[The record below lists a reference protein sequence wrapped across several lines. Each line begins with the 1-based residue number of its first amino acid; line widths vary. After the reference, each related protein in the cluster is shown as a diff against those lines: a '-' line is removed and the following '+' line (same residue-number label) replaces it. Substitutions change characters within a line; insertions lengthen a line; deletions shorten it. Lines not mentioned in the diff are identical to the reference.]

1 MAPKKTKREKAFS
14 VKVTK
19 PGPFRTTIP
28 VDGGGRSDGGRP
40 LPKMKKRPQQALAT
54 RVKKAALESGMSWAE
69 WQEKRKGLV
78 KALRVP
84 GTTKQSKKSLKEAT
98 RLIRKSEGKKAA
110 AKYAK
115 KTTSRDKKGG
125 LKYQVP
131 NKKKGSTTRKRS
143 SGGGY

>member
-19 PGPFRTTIP
+19 PMVKTTMP
-28 VDGGGRSDGGRP
+28 VDGSRPDGGRP
-40 LPKMKKRPQQALAT
+40 LPKGPKRPQQALAT

-84 GTTKQSKKSLKEAT
+84 GTTKSSKKSLREAT
-98 RLIRKSEGKKAA
+98 KLIRKAEGKKAA
-110 AKYAK
+110 TKYAK
-115 KTTSRDKKGG
+115 TATSRDKKGG

-131 NKKKGSTTRKRS
+131 KKKKSAKSSTKKRS